1 MIPSLRSVM
10 SPSCPSHGA
19 SPASP
24 VSWARESMTN
34 MPGTN
39 LTREEASERA
49 AIVSTETYDVQLDL
63 TLDTT
68 TSGGAGRFG
77 SVTTIAF
84 GATPGSSTFVDLVDG
99 DISSITLNGAAVD
112 LSAYADHRIALTEL
126 AEHNEL
132 VVAATLP
139 YSHSGE
145 GLHRFVD
152 PVDDKVYL
160 YTQFEVPDARR
171 VFATF
176 EQPDLKAT
184 FVFHVTAPSHWAVVS
199 NSPTPEPEV
208 DGETS
213 TWHFAPTKTMSTY
226 ITALVAGEYVS
237 VTDTYQGAY
246 GEIPLGIF
254 CRQSVAA
261 HLDADDI
268 FLITKQGFEFFEG
281 AFEMGYPFGKYDQLF
296 VPEYNMGAMENA
308 GAVTFRDE
316 MIFRSRQTVAAYE
329 SRANTILHEMAH
341 MWFGDLVTMR
351 WWDDLWLNESFAEF
365 AAAHASSNATRF
377 TDSWTSFTNARKNW
391 AYRQDQLPSTHPIAA
406 DNYDLH
412 AVEANFD
419 GITYAK
425 GASALKQLVAW
436 VGEKDFFAGLRAY
449 FGKHAYGN
457 TELSDLLVELE
468 AASGRELGD
477 WAKEWLQTSGVNTL
491 RAQFET
497 DESGAF
503 TSFSIEQTAIEAYP
517 TLRRHRIAIGLYNRV
532 DGRLVRTERIE
543 TDIRGASTP
552 IAELV
557 DHVQPDLILLNDDDL
572 TYAKIRLD
580 ERSFQTLTESIATF
594 EDSLPRALSWGSA
607 WDMTRDA
614 ELSGADFV
622 TLVLAGVGSETDLTA
637 VSALLRQGNSAV
649 NLYTAEHARPA
660 LAERWEAGVNQLV
673 DAAEPGS
680 DHQLALVR
688 ALASASSSP
697 QRLRD
702 ILAGS
707 LDGLTI
713 DTDLRWTLVTA
724 LARLGDADETE
735 IAAELERD
743 HTISGQER
751 AAAAR
756 AIRPSAEAKEAAWQ
770 IAAVDPSTPNETRRQ
785 TAVAFQ
791 VSGQADI
798 LEPYVDRYLELAST
812 VVDDMGVWIGQV
824 ALIYLFPLANPSQ
837 VALDK
842 VDAWLASTSAGSAA
856 KRYVSEGRDDL
867 ARALRA
873 QAAF

>member
-1 MIPSLRSVM
+1 
-10 SPSCPSHGA
+10 
-19 SPASP
+19 
-24 VSWARESMTN
+24 

-49 AIVSTETYDVQLDL
+49 SVVSTQTYDVRLDL
-63 TLDTT
+63 TLDTDE
-68 TSGGAGRFG
+68 RFG
-77 SVTTIAF
+77 SVTTIRF
-84 GATPGSSTFVDLVDG
+84 GATAGASTFVDLVDG
-99 DISSITLNGAAVD
+99 DVSEITLNGDPVD
-112 LSAYADHRIALTEL
+112 VSAYADSRIALTGL
-126 AEHNEL
+126 AETNEL

-152 PVDDKVYL
+152 PVDGKVYL

-199 NSPTPEPEV
+199 NSPTPEPEPAAE
-208 DGETS
+208 GTS
-213 TWHFAPTKTMSTY
+213 TWHFAETKTMSTY
-226 ITALVAGEYVS
+226 ITALIAGEYVS
-237 VTDTYQGAY
+237 VTDSYRGAY
-246 GEIPLGIF
+246 DEIPLGVF
-254 CRQSVAA
+254 CRQSVRE

-268 FLITKQGFEFFEG
+268 FLVTKQGFEFFEG
-281 AFEMGYPFGKYDQLF
+281 VFQMGYPFGKYDQLF

-341 MWFGDLVTMR
+341 MWFGDLVTMK

-365 AAAHASSNATRF
+365 AASHASTNATRF
-377 TDSWTSFTNARKNW
+377 TDAWTSFTNARKNW

-436 VGEKDFFAGLRAY
+436 VGEEDFFAGLRAY

-477 WAKEWLQTSGVNTL
+477 WTKEWLQTSGVNTL
-491 RAQFET
+491 RAAFAT
-497 DESGAF
+497 DDSGAF
-503 TSFSIEQTAIEAYP
+503 TSFSVEQTAIEAYP

-532 DGRLVRTERIE
+532 DGTLVRTDRVE
-543 TDIRGASTP
+543 TDIRGASTS
-552 IAELV
+552 IDELV
-557 DHVQPDLILLNDDDL
+557 GTVQPDLVLLNDDDL

-580 ERSFQTLTESIATF
+580 ERSFTTLTESIATF

-637 VSALLRQGNSAV
+637 VSSLLRQGNSAV
-649 NLYTAEHARPA
+649 NLYTAPDARPA
-660 LAERWEAGVNQLV
+660 LAQRWQAGLSELV

-688 ALASASSSP
+688 AFASAASTP
-697 QRLRD
+697 ERLRS
-702 ILAGS
+702 ILAGE
-707 LDGLTI
+707 LDGLTL
-713 DTDLRWTLVTA
+713 DTDLRWTIVTA
-724 LARLGDADETE
+724 LARIGDADEAE

-743 HTISGQER
+743 NTISGQEN
-751 AAAAR
+751 ASAAR
-756 AIRPSAEAKEAAWQ
+756 AIRPSADAKETAWQ
-770 IAAVDPSTPNETRRQ
+770 IAAVDRSTPNETRRS
-785 TAVAFQ
+785 TALAFQ
-791 VSGQADI
+791 VSGQADL
-798 LEPYVDRYLELAST
+798 LEPYVDRYLDLAST

-824 ALIYLFPLANPSQ
+824 ALVYLFPLANPSQ
-837 VALDK
+837 ATLDK
-842 VDAWLASTSAGSAA
+842 VDAWLASTSANPAA

-873 QAAF
+873 QAAS

>member
-1 MIPSLRSVM
+1 MAI
-10 SPSCPSHGA
+10 
-19 SPASP
+19 
-24 VSWARESMTN
+24 

-49 AIVSTETYDVQLDL
+49 SVVSTQTYDVQLDL
-63 TLDTT
+63 TLDSAASDGPT
-68 TSGGAGRFG
+68 RFG
-77 SVTTIAF
+77 SVTTIRF
-84 GATPGSSTFVDLVDG
+84 DATPGASTFVDLVDG
-99 DISSITLNGAAVD
+99 DVSAITLNGDPVD
-112 LSAYADHRIALTEL
+112 VSAYADSRIALTGL
-126 AEHNEL
+126 AASNEL
-132 VVAATLP
+132 VVSATLP

-152 PVDDKVYL
+152 PVDGRVYL

-199 NSPTPEPEV
+199 NSPTPEPVAVPGVE
-208 DGETS
+208 DAS
-213 TWHFAPTKTMSTY
+213 TWHFAETKTMSTY

-237 VTDTYQGAY
+237 VTDSYQGAY
-246 GEIPLGIF
+246 DEIPLGIF
-254 CRQSVAA
+254 CRQSVRE

-268 FLITKQGFEFFEG
+268 FLVTKQGFAFFEG
-281 AFEMGYPFGKYDQLF
+281 VFEMGYPFGKYDQLF

-365 AAAHASSNATRF
+365 AASHASTNATRF
-377 TDSWTSFTNARKNW
+377 TDAWTSFTNARKNW

-436 VGEKDFFAGLRAY
+436 VGEGDFFAGLRAY

-477 WAKEWLQTSGVNTL
+477 WAEEWLQTSGVNTL
-491 RAQFET
+491 RAAFDTEAGE
-497 DESGAF
+497 DGSRSF
-503 TSFSIEQTAIEAYP
+503 TSFSVEQTAIEAYP
-517 TLRRHRIAIGLYNRV
+517 TLRRHRIAIGLYDRV
-532 DGRLVRTERIE
+532 DGRLVRTHRVE
-543 TDIRGASTP
+543 TDVRGASTS
-552 IAELV
+552 IDELV
-557 DHVQPDLILLNDDDL
+557 GVRQPDLVLLNDDDL

-580 ERSFQTLTESIATF
+580 ERSFATLVESIATF
-594 EDSLPRALSWGSA
+594 EQSLPRALCWGSA

-637 VSALLRQGNSAV
+637 VSSLLRQGNSAV
-649 NLYTAEHARPA
+649 NLYTSPEARPA
-660 LAERWEAGVNQLV
+660 LKARWEAGLSDLV

-688 ALASASSSP
+688 AFASATSTP
-697 QRLRD
+697 ERLRS
-702 ILAGS
+702 ILAGE
-707 LDGLTI
+707 LEGLTL

-724 LARLGDADETE
+724 LARIGDADEAE

-743 HTISGQER
+743 HTISGQEN
-751 AAAAR
+751 ASAAR
-756 AIRPSAEAKEAAWQ
+756 AIRPSADAKEAAWT
-770 IAAVDPSTPNETRRQ
+770 IAAVDPSTPNETRRS
-785 TAVAFQ
+785 TALAFQ
-791 VSGQADI
+791 VSGQADV

-824 ALIYLFPLANPSQ
+824 ALVYLFPLANPAQ
-837 VALDK
+837 ATLDK
-842 VDAWLASTSAGSAA
+842 VDAGLASTSANPAA
-856 KRYVSEGRDDL
+856 RRYVSEGRDDL

-873 QAAF
+873 QAAS